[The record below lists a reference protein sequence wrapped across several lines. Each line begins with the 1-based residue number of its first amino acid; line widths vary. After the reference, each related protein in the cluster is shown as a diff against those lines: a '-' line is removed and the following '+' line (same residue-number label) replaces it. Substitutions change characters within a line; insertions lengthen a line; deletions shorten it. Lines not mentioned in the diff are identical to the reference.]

1 MSEHPAHPVHQADR
15 TNPTHLAD
23 PAHLANPAHPAGTP
37 GDQVPALVMP
47 DEEFLSV
54 FERGG
59 FPGNAFPHRA
69 HLRMAWLYVTTVGPD
84 EAIEKAATGIR
95 NIAQHSGLPT
105 LYHDTITRAW
115 VYAVAAAI
123 RHSPSTTFD
132 GFIEA
137 HPLLLDKR
145 LLLEHYTAA
154 LLTSPEARARWVAPD
169 VRAIPGAPPDS
180 L

>member
-1 MSEHPAHPVHQADR
+1 MTEHPAHPS
-15 TNPTHLAD
+15 
-23 PAHLANPAHPAGTP
+23 HPA

-47 DEEFLSV
+47 DEDFLSV

-69 HLRMAWLYVTTVGPD
+69 HLRMAWLYVTMLGPD
-84 EAIEKAATGIR
+84 EAIEKAAAGIR
-95 NIAQHSGLPT
+95 NLAAHSGLPT

-123 RHSPSTTFD
+123 GHSSSTTFD

-137 HPLLLDKR
+137 HPRLLDKH
-145 LLLEHYTAA
+145 LLLEHYTAGV
-154 LLTSPEARARWVAPD
+154 LTSPEARARWVAPD
-169 VRAIPGAPPDS
+169 VRPIPGAPSYS